1 MTDTQ
6 AKPTLEMQRNRAEQQ
21 ARPDLEKWRN
31 EAEQQALKTLD
42 KDAIAA
48 IEQTAQAI
56 DSMTAAKTADA
67 LKSIEKATGKVNIV
81 LARNPDLA
89 LIPVSVEA
97 LIIDTAPRNIDDIE
111 KLADAVDAAILLDD
125 FPTARALL
133 GTLRS
138 EVRVR
143 TYNLP
148 LGIYPTALQE
158 AARLLDKDSHA
169 ARVALLAALNALVTV
184 DQVTPLPLLVAQKA
198 INQAHTLAQK
208 DKNAAQKLVE
218 TAEFEVNRAMALGY
232 ARQDPEY
239 AALKENISNL
249 KKQLKGSEDT
259 TSAFSKLK
267 ARLRALLKR
276 ESDPRTSSM
285 SEQAPKKPLRS

>member
-21 ARPDLEKWRN
+21 ARPNLEKWRN
-31 EAEQQALKTLD
+31 EAERQALKTLD

-48 IEQTAQAI
+48 IEQTVQAI
-56 DSMTAAKTADA
+56 DSIAAGKTAEA
-67 LKSIEKATGKVNIV
+67 LKGIEEATGKVNIV
-81 LARNPDLA
+81 LARNPELA

-97 LIIDTAPRNIDDIE
+97 LIIDTAPRDIDDIE
-111 KLADAVDAAILLDD
+111 KLADAVDAAIILDD

-133 GTLRS
+133 GALRS
-138 EVRVR
+138 ELCVR

-158 AARLLDKDSHA
+158 AARLLDKNSQA
-169 ARVALLAALNALVTV
+169 ASIALLAALNSLVTV
-184 DQVTPLPLLVAQKA
+184 DQVTPLPLLVAQEA
-198 INQAHTLAQK
+198 INQAQTLAQK
-208 DKNAAQKLVE
+208 DKNAAQKVLE
-218 TAEFEVNRAMALGY
+218 TAEFELNRAMALGY
-232 ARQDPEY
+232 TGQDSEY
-239 AALKENISNL
+239 TALKDDISNL

-267 ARLRALLKR
+267 ARLSAFLKR
-276 ESDPRTSSM
+276 ESDRRSSST
-285 SEQAPKKPLRS
+285 SEQAPKKAA

>member
-6 AKPTLEMQRNRAEQQ
+6 AKPTLEMQLNRAEQQ

-48 IEQTAQAI
+48 IEQAAQAI
-56 DSMTAAKTADA
+56 DSITAGKTADA
-67 LKSIEKATGKVNIV
+67 LKGIEEATGKVNIV
-81 LARNPDLA
+81 LARNPELA

-97 LIIDTAPRNIDDIE
+97 LIIDTAPRDIGDIK
-111 KLADAVDAAILLDD
+111 KLADAADGAISLDD

-133 GTLRS
+133 GALRS
-138 EVRVR
+138 EVRIR

-158 AARLLDKDSHA
+158 AARLLDKNSQA
-169 ARVALLAALNALVTV
+169 ASIALLAALNSLVTV
-184 DQVTPLPLLVAQKA
+184 DQVAPLPLLVAQEA
-198 INQAHTLAQK
+198 INQAQTSAQK
-208 DKNAAQKLVE
+208 DKNATQKVVE
-218 TAEFEVNRAMALGY
+218 TAEFELNRAMALGY
-232 ARQDPEY
+232 AAQDPEY
-239 AALKENISNL
+239 EALKDDISKL

-267 ARLRALLKR
+267 ERLEAFLKR
-276 ESDPRTSSM
+276 KSDRRTSSTG
-285 SEQAPKKPLRS
+285 EQTPKKAA

>member
-21 ARPDLEKWRN
+21 ARPDLEKRRN

-48 IEQTAQAI
+48 IEQTVQAI
-56 DSMTAAKTADA
+56 DSIAAGKTADA
-67 LKSIEKATGKVNIV
+67 LKSIEEATGKVNIV
-81 LARNPDLA
+81 LARNPELA

-97 LIIDTAPRNIDDIE
+97 LIIDTAPRDIDDIA
-111 KLADAVDAAILLDD
+111 KLADAVDAAIILDD

-133 GTLRS
+133 GALRS
-138 EVRVR
+138 ELCVR

-158 AARLLDKDSHA
+158 AARLLDKDSEA
-169 ARVALLAALNALVTV
+169 AGITLLAALNALVTV
-184 DQVTPLPLLVAQKA
+184 DQVTPLPLLIAQEA
-198 INQAHTLAQK
+198 VNQAQTLAQK
-208 DKNAAQKLVE
+208 DKNAAQKVLE
-218 TAEFEVNRAMALGY
+218 TAEFELNRAMALGY
-232 ARQDPEY
+232 TGQDSEY
-239 AALKENISNL
+239 TALKDDISNL

-267 ARLRALLKR
+267 ARLSAFLKR
-276 ESDPRTSSM
+276 ESDRRSSST
-285 SEQAPKKPLRS
+285 SEQAPKKAA

>member
-21 ARPDLEKWRN
+21 ARPNLEKWRN

-48 IEQTAQAI
+48 IEQTVQAI
-56 DSMTAAKTADA
+56 DSIAAGKTADA
-67 LKSIEKATGKVNIV
+67 LKSIEEATGKVNIV
-81 LARNPDLA
+81 LARNPELA

-97 LIIDTAPRNIDDIE
+97 LIIDTALRNIDDIE
-111 KLADAVDAAILLDD
+111 KLADAVDAAIVLDD

-133 GTLRS
+133 GALRS

-158 AARLLDKDSHA
+158 AARLLDKDSQA
-169 ARVALLAALNALVTV
+169 ASITLLAALNALVTV
-184 DQVTPLPLLVAQKA
+184 DQITPLPLLVAQEA
-198 INQAHTLAQK
+198 INQAQTLAQK
-208 DKNAAQKLVE
+208 DKNAAQKVLE
-218 TAEFEVNRAMALGY
+218 AAEFELNRAIALGY
-232 ARQDPEY
+232 TGQDPEY
-239 AALKENISNL
+239 AALKDEISNL
-249 KKQLKGSEDT
+249 KKQLKGSDDT

-267 ARLRALLKR
+267 ARLSAFLKR
-276 ESDPRTSSM
+276 ESDRRSSST
-285 SEQAPKKPLRS
+285 SEQAPKKAA

>member
-48 IEQTAQAI
+48 IEQTVQAI
-56 DSMTAAKTADA
+56 DSIAAGKTADA
-67 LKSIEKATGKVNIV
+67 LKGIEEATGKVNIV
-81 LARNPDLA
+81 LARNPELA
-89 LIPVSVEA
+89 LIPVSIEA
-97 LIIDTAPRNIDDIE
+97 LIIDTAPRDIDDIE
-111 KLADAVDAAILLDD
+111 KLADAADKAILVDD

-133 GTLRS
+133 GALRS

-158 AARLLDKDSHA
+158 AARLLDKDSQA
-169 ARVALLAALNALVTV
+169 ASIALLAALNTLVTV
-184 DQVTPLPLLVAQKA
+184 DQVTPLPLLVAQEA
-198 INQAHTLAQK
+198 INQAQTSAQK
-208 DKNAAQKLVE
+208 DKNAAQKVVE
-218 TAEFEVNRAMALGY
+218 TAELELNRAMALGY
-232 ARQDPEY
+232 AGQDPEY
-239 AALKENISNL
+239 PALKEDISNL
-249 KKQLKGSEDT
+249 KKQLKGSEDA

-267 ARLRALLKR
+267 TRLGAFLKR
-276 ESDPRTSSM
+276 ESDRRSS
-285 SEQAPKKPLRS
+285 STGEQAPKKAA

>member
-6 AKPTLEMQRNRAEQQ
+6 AKPTLEIQRNRAEQQ

-56 DSMTAAKTADA
+56 DSIAAGKTADA
-67 LKSIEKATGKVNIV
+67 LKGIEEATGKVNIV
-81 LARNPDLA
+81 LARNPELA

-97 LIIDTAPRNIDDIE
+97 LIIDTAPRDIDDIK
-111 KLADAVDAAILLDD
+111 KLADAADAAISLDD

-133 GTLRS
+133 GALRS

-158 AARLLDKDSHA
+158 AARLLDKNSQA
-169 ARVALLAALNALVTV
+169 ASIALLAALNTLVTV
-184 DQVTPLPLLVAQKA
+184 DQVTPLPLLVAQEA
-198 INQAHTLAQK
+198 INQAQTSAQK
-208 DKNAAQKLVE
+208 DKNAAQKVVE
-218 TAEFEVNRAMALGY
+218 TAEFELNRAMALGY
-232 ARQDPEY
+232 AAQDPEY
-239 AALKENISNL
+239 AALKDDISNL

-267 ARLRALLKR
+267 ARLEAFLKR
-276 ESDPRTSSM
+276 KSDRRTSSTG
-285 SEQAPKKPLRS
+285 EQSPKKAA

>member
-48 IEQTAQAI
+48 IEQTVQAI
-56 DSMTAAKTADA
+56 DSIAAGKTADA
-67 LKSIEKATGKVNIV
+67 LKGIEEATGKVNIV
-81 LARNPDLA
+81 LARNPELA

-97 LIIDTAPRNIDDIE
+97 LIIDTAPRDIDDIE
-111 KLADAVDAAILLDD
+111 KLGDAADKAILVDD

-133 GTLRS
+133 GALRS

-158 AARLLDKDSHA
+158 AARLLDKDSQA
-169 ARVALLAALNALVTV
+169 ASIALLAALNTLVTV
-184 DQVTPLPLLVAQKA
+184 DQVTPLPLLVAQEA
-198 INQAHTLAQK
+198 INQAQTSAQK
-208 DKNAAQKLVE
+208 DKNAAQKVVE
-218 TAEFEVNRAMALGY
+218 TAEVELNRAMALGY
-232 ARQDPEY
+232 AGQDPEY
-239 AALKENISNL
+239 PALKDDISNL

-267 ARLRALLKR
+267 ARLGAFLKR
-276 ESDPRTSSM
+276 KSDRRTSST
-285 SEQAPKKPLRS
+285 SEQAPKKAA

>member
-6 AKPTLEMQRNRAEQQ
+6 AKPTLEMQLNRAEQQ

-48 IEQTAQAI
+48 IEQAAQAI
-56 DSMTAAKTADA
+56 DSITAGKTADA
-67 LKSIEKATGKVNIV
+67 LKGIEEATGKVNIV
-81 LARNPDLA
+81 LARNPELA

-97 LIIDTAPRNIDDIE
+97 LIIDTAPRDIGDIK
-111 KLADAVDAAILLDD
+111 KLADAADGAISLDD

-133 GTLRS
+133 GALRS
-138 EVRVR
+138 EVRIR

-158 AARLLDKDSHA
+158 AARLLDKNSQA
-169 ARVALLAALNALVTV
+169 ASIALLAALNSLVTV
-184 DQVTPLPLLVAQKA
+184 DQVTPLPLLVAQEA
-198 INQAHTLAQK
+198 INQAQTSAQK
-208 DKNAAQKLVE
+208 DKNATQKVVE
-218 TAEFEVNRAMALGY
+218 TAEFELNRAMALGY
-232 ARQDPEY
+232 AAQDPEY
-239 AALKENISNL
+239 EALKDDISKL

-267 ARLRALLKR
+267 ERLEAFLKR
-276 ESDPRTSSM
+276 KSDRRTSSTG
-285 SEQAPKKPLRS
+285 EQTPKKAA

>member
-31 EAEQQALKTLD
+31 EAEQRALKTLD

-48 IEQTAQAI
+48 IEQAAQAI
-56 DSMTAAKTADA
+56 DSITAGKTADA
-67 LKSIEKATGKVNIV
+67 LKGIEEATGKVNIV
-81 LARNPDLA
+81 LARNPELA

-97 LIIDTAPRNIDDIE
+97 LIIDTAPRDINEIKKLID
-111 KLADAVDAAILLDD
+111 LVDAAMALDD

-133 GTLRS
+133 GALSS

-148 LGIYPTALQE
+148 LGIYPAALQE
-158 AARLLDKDSHA
+158 AARLLDKNSQA
-169 ARVALLAALNALVTV
+169 ASIALLAALNSLVTV
-184 DQVTPLPLLVAQKA
+184 DQVIPLPLLVAQEA
-198 INQAHTLAQK
+198 INQAQTSAQK
-208 DKNAAQKLVE
+208 DKNEAQKVLE
-218 TAEFEVNRAMALGY
+218 TAEFELNREMALGY
-232 ARQDPEY
+232 AAQDPEY
-239 AALKENISNL
+239 AVLKDDISKL

-259 TSAFSKLK
+259 TSAFSRLK
-267 ARLRALLKR
+267 ERLEAFLKR
-276 ESDPRTSSM
+276 KSDRRTSSTG
-285 SEQAPKKPLRS
+285 EQTPKKAA

>member
-1 MTDTQ
+1 
-6 AKPTLEMQRNRAEQQ
+6 
-21 ARPDLEKWRN
+21 
-31 EAEQQALKTLD
+31 
-42 KDAIAA
+42 
-48 IEQTAQAI
+48 
-56 DSMTAAKTADA
+56 
-67 LKSIEKATGKVNIV
+67 V
-81 LARNPDLA
+81 LARNPELA

-97 LIIDTAPRNIDDIE
+97 LIIDTAPRDSDDIA
-111 KLADAVDAAILLDD
+111 KLADAVDAAIVLDD

-133 GTLRS
+133 GALRS

>member
-21 ARPDLEKWRN
+21 ARPDLEKWRK
-31 EAEQQALKTLD
+31 EGEQQALKALD

-56 DSMTAAKTADA
+56 DSIAAGKTADA
-67 LKSIEKATGKVNIV
+67 LKGIEEATGKVNIV
-81 LARNPDLA
+81 LARNPELA

-97 LIIDTAPRNIDDIE
+97 LIIDTAPRDIDDIE
-111 KLADAVDAAILLDD
+111 KLADAADKAMLVDD

-133 GTLRS
+133 GALRS

-158 AARLLDKDSHA
+158 AARLLDKDSQA
-169 ARVALLAALNALVTV
+169 ASIALLAALNTLVTV
-184 DQVTPLPLLVAQKA
+184 DQVTALPLLVAQEA
-198 INQAHTLAQK
+198 INQAQTAAQK
-208 DKNAAQKLVE
+208 DKNAAQKVVE
-218 TAEFEVNRAMALGY
+218 AAEFELNRAMALGY
-232 ARQDPEY
+232 AGQDPEY
-239 AALKENISNL
+239 PALKDDISNL

-267 ARLRALLKR
+267 ARLGAFLKR
-276 ESDPRTSSM
+276 KSDRRTSST
-285 SEQAPKKPLRS
+285 SEQAPKKAA

>member
-6 AKPTLEMQRNRAEQQ
+6 TKPILDMQRNRAEQQ
-21 ARPDLEKWRN
+21 ARPNLEKWRN

-48 IEQTAQAI
+48 IEQTVQAI
-56 DSMTAAKTADA
+56 DSIAAGKTADA
-67 LKSIEKATGKVNIV
+67 MKSIEEATGKVNIV
-81 LARNPDLA
+81 LARNPELA

-97 LIIDTAPRNIDDIE
+97 LIIDTALRDIDDIA
-111 KLADAVDAAILLDD
+111 KLADAVDAAIVLDD

-133 GTLRS
+133 GALRS

-158 AARLLDKDSHA
+158 AARLLDKDSQA
-169 ARVALLAALNALVTV
+169 ASITLLAALNALVTV
-184 DQVTPLPLLVAQKA
+184 DQVTPLPLLVAQEA
-198 INQAHTLAQK
+198 INQAQTLAQK
-208 DKNAAQKLVE
+208 EKNAAQKVLE
-218 TAEFEVNRAMALGY
+218 TAEFELNRAMVLGY
-232 ARQDPEY
+232 AGQDPEY
-239 AALKENISNL
+239 ASLKDEISNL
-249 KKQLKGSEDT
+249 KKQLKGSDDT

-267 ARLRALLKR
+267 ARLGAFLKR
-276 ESDPRTSSM
+276 ESDRRSSST
-285 SEQAPKKPLRS
+285 SEQAPKKAA

>member
-21 ARPDLEKWRN
+21 ARPDLEKWRK
-31 EAEQQALKTLD
+31 EGEQQALKALD

-56 DSMTAAKTADA
+56 DSIAAGKTADA
-67 LKSIEKATGKVNIV
+67 LKGIEKATGKVNIV
-81 LARNPDLA
+81 LARNPELA

-97 LIIDTAPRNIDDIE
+97 LIIDTAPRDIDDIE
-111 KLADAVDAAILLDD
+111 KLADAADKAMLVDD

-133 GTLRS
+133 GALRS

-158 AARLLDKDSHA
+158 AARLLDKDSQA
-169 ARVALLAALNALVTV
+169 ASIALLAALNTLVTV
-184 DQVTPLPLLVAQKA
+184 DQVTALPLLVAQEA
-198 INQAHTLAQK
+198 INQAQTAAQK
-208 DKNAAQKLVE
+208 DKNAAQKVVE
-218 TAEFEVNRAMALGY
+218 AAEFELNRAMALGY
-232 ARQDPEY
+232 AGQDPEY
-239 AALKENISNL
+239 PALKDDISNL

-267 ARLRALLKR
+267 ARLGAFLKR
-276 ESDPRTSSM
+276 KSDRRTSST
-285 SEQAPKKPLRS
+285 SEQAPKKAA

>member
-21 ARPDLEKWRN
+21 ARPDLEKWRK
-31 EAEQQALKTLD
+31 EGEQQALKALD

-56 DSMTAAKTADA
+56 DSIAAGKTADA
-67 LKSIEKATGKVNIV
+67 LKGIEKATGKVNIV
-81 LARNPDLA
+81 LARNPELA

-97 LIIDTAPRNIDDIE
+97 LIIDTAPRDIDDIE
-111 KLADAVDAAILLDD
+111 KLADAADKAMLVDD

-133 GTLRS
+133 GALRS

-158 AARLLDKDSHA
+158 AARLLDKDSQA
-169 ARVALLAALNALVTV
+169 ASIALLAALNTLVTV
-184 DQVTPLPLLVAQKA
+184 DQVTALPLLVAQEA
-198 INQAHTLAQK
+198 INQAQTAAQK
-208 DKNAAQKLVE
+208 DKNAAQKVVE
-218 TAEFEVNRAMALGY
+218 AAEFELNRAMALGY
-232 ARQDPEY
+232 AGQDPEY
-239 AALKENISNL
+239 PALKDDISNL

-267 ARLRALLKR
+267 ARLGAFLKR
-276 ESDPRTSSM
+276 KSDRRTSST
-285 SEQAPKKPLRS
+285 SGQAPKKAA

>member
-6 AKPTLEMQRNRAEQQ
+6 AKPTLELQRNRAEQQ
-21 ARPDLEKWRN
+21 ARPDLEKWRS

-48 IEQTAQAI
+48 MEQTVQAI
-56 DSMTAAKTADA
+56 DSIAAGKTTDA
-67 LKSIEKATGKVNIV
+67 LKGIEEATGKVNIV
-81 LARNPDLA
+81 LARNPELA

-97 LIIDTAPRNIDDIE
+97 LIIDTAPRDIEAIE
-111 KLADAVDAAILLDD
+111 KLGDAADKAILVDD
-125 FPTARALL
+125 FPAARALL
-133 GTLRS
+133 DALRS

-158 AARLLDKDSHA
+158 AARLLDKDSQA
-169 ARVALLAALNALVTV
+169 ASIALLAALNTLVTV
-184 DQVTPLPLLVAQKA
+184 DQVTPLPLLVAQEA
-198 INQAHTLAQK
+198 INQAQTSAQK
-208 DKNAAQKLVE
+208 DKNAAQKVVE
-218 TAEFEVNRAMALGY
+218 TAEFELNRAMALGY
-232 ARQDPEY
+232 AAQDPEY
-239 AALKENISNL
+239 PALKDDISNL

-267 ARLRALLKR
+267 ARLGAFLKR
-276 ESDPRTSSM
+276 KSDRRTSST
-285 SEQAPKKPLRS
+285 SEQSPKKAA

>member
-6 AKPTLEMQRNRAEQQ
+6 AKPTLEMQRNRAEQEV
-21 ARPDLEKWRN
+21 RPNLEKWRN

-56 DSMTAAKTADA
+56 DSITAGKTADA
-67 LKSIEKATGKVNIV
+67 LKSIEEATGKVNIV
-81 LARNPDLA
+81 LARNPELA

-97 LIIDTAPRNIDDIE
+97 LIIDTAPRDIDDIA
-111 KLADAVDAAILLDD
+111 KLADAVDAAIILDD

-133 GTLRS
+133 GALRS
-138 EVRVR
+138 ELCVR

-158 AARLLDKDSHA
+158 AARLLDKDSEA
-169 ARVALLAALNALVTV
+169 AGITLLAALNALVTV
-184 DQVTPLPLLVAQKA
+184 DQVTPLPLLIAQEA
-198 INQAHTLAQK
+198 VNQAQTLAQK
-208 DKNAAQKLVE
+208 DKNAAQKVLE
-218 TAEFEVNRAMALGY
+218 TAEFELNRAMALGY
-232 ARQDPEY
+232 TGQDSEY
-239 AALKENISNL
+239 TALKDDISNL

-259 TSAFSKLK
+259 NSAFSKLK
-267 ARLRALLKR
+267 ARLSAFLKR
-276 ESDPRTSSM
+276 ESDRRSSST
-285 SEQAPKKPLRS
+285 SEQAPKKAA